1 MVTAKFNIRFNTNHR
16 SDDLIGWLEE
26 HFERVGGPWHATW
39 RTSAQPFV
47 TPFGTL
53 TDLVLAAV
61 ETVTGQK
68 PALST
73 SGGTSDAR
81 FITTICPVVEF
92 GLVGK
97 TMHQIDEHVH
107 VADIDKLAKV
117 YHEMLVQFLRMVPN
131 GTNAQLVSIGINWD
145 GSRNLDGS
153 FWSQARDWQL

>member
-1 MVTAKFNIRFNTNHR
+1 M
-16 SDDLIGWLEE
+16 
-26 HFERVGGPWHATW
+26 
-39 RTSAQPFV
+39 
-47 TPFGTL
+47 
-53 TDLVLAAV
+53 AAV

-97 TMHQIDEHVH
+97 TMHQVDEHVH

-117 YHEMLVQFLRMVPN
+117 YHEMLVQFFKDGSN

-145 GSRNLDGS
+145 GSRNLAGS
-153 FWSQARDWQL
+153 FWSQARDWQF

>member
-1 MVTAKFNIRFNTNHR
+1 MGSEMCIRDSNIRFNTNHR
-16 SDDLIGWLEE
+16 SDDLIDWLEK
-26 HFERVGGPWHATW
+26 HFEHVGGSWHATW

-47 TPFGTL
+47 TPVGAL
-53 TDLVLAAV
+53 TDLMQCAV

-68 PALST
+68 PVLST

-81 FITTICPVVEF
+81 FIITICPVVEF

-117 YHEMLVQFLRMVPN
+117 YHEMLVQFFK
-131 GTNAQLVSIGINWD
+131 D
-145 GSRNLDGS
+145 GS
-153 FWSQARDWQL
+153 